1 MSDETN
7 LREVSEGSQ
16 AAERVA
22 AARAWDGVAWPES
35 IPDHMASLVPQRCDD
50 PVATV
55 LIPCR
60 DDGGFLIDALAS
72 VQVCVAAGE
81 RLETIVIDDASSDP
95 LTVRMLDIVAG
106 AGVRVVTSQARGPAC
121 ARNTGL
127 GVGGADTI
135 VPLDADNLL
144 RAGYVPRALEVM
156 AADDKVAAVH
166 AAVNR
171 FGLDHGV
178 VAAPTPSIADLL
190 CGNKLDTC
198 AVIRRAALDEVG
210 GWDEAVN
217 ASEDWA
223 LWVALVDAGWKLD
236 TIPLVGSDYRVR
248 TGSLRS
254 ILDPT
259 SRYEHLLHLIEGH
272 GSLYAAHAR
281 EVIIAFAGRVADLE
295 RSMTLSAIG
304 DHDQDPEFADLLGE
318 LTAQRDELRDEL
330 EAANRAVARAET
342 ALDGAVT
349 GADELEV
356 ALDRITRERD
366 AARRQ
371 LDALEHTKLFTWAR
385 LPRSLYGRARGDR
398 ADR

>member
-1 MSDETN
+1 MIDETN
-7 LREVSEGSQ
+7 LQGAREGSR
-16 AAERVA
+16 AAARVV

-35 IPDHMASLVPQRCDD
+35 LPDHIATLVPRRCDD

-60 DDGGFLIDALAS
+60 DDGGFLVDALAS
-72 VQVCVAAGE
+72 VQMCIAAGE
-81 RLETIVIDDASSDP
+81 RLEVIVIDDASSDP
-95 LTVRMLDIVAG
+95 LTVRVLAVVAD
-106 AGVRVVTSQARGPAC
+106 AGVRVMASQARGPAP

-127 GVGGADTI
+127 AAAAADTI

-144 RAGYVPRALEVM
+144 RPGYVPRALEVL
-156 AADDKVAAVH
+156 AADATVAAVH

-178 VAAPTPSIADLL
+178 IAAPTPSVADLL

-236 TIPLVGSDYRVR
+236 TVSLIGSDYRVR
-248 TGSLRS
+248 DGSLRS

-259 SRYEHLLHLIEGH
+259 TRYEHLVHLIERH
-272 GSLYAAHAR
+272 RSLYAAHAA
-281 EVIIAFAGRVADLE
+281 EVIVNFVARIADLE
-295 RSMTLSAIG
+295 RSMPLGAVG
-304 DHDQDPEFADLLGE
+304 VHDDDPAAADRLAE
-318 LTAQRDELRDEL
+318 VTAQRDELRAEL
-330 EAANRAVARAET
+330 EAANRAVARAEA
-342 ALDGAVT
+342 ALAVAA
-349 GADELEV
+349 GEGDQVEA
-356 ALDRITRERD
+356 ALARITRERD
-366 AARRQ
+366 AARTQ
-371 LDALEHTKLFTWAR
+371 VDALENTKLFTWAR
-385 LPRSLYGRARGDR
+385 LPRSLYGRVRGDR